1 MDTPSRF
8 CARASPRLG
17 RHVSR
22 NHDRLRCV
30 EWASGGLVS
39 KGALRENG
47 DPGGRGTDAVWKWSL
62 VVRGTRTGT
71 TALRQTAL
79 GRAYCLGGYS
89 RQATSTTTLV
99 ASRAKGAWSALLY
112 MQGDQVVGAFCA
124 RRARPDSSG
133 RPGQQYTPQC
143 WRGNFVFLGR
153 SSFSCGRKLSR
164 RRMGTRRFCVEGR
177 LAMTS

>member
-1 MDTPSRF
+1 MGVRRFSVEGRLARKWSSRWSWHRRGLVVGIG
-8 CARASPRLG
+8 CARHANWKDGIAS
-17 RHVSR
+17 
-22 NHDRLRCV
+22 D
-30 EWASGGLVS
+30 GGS
-39 KGALRENG
+39 
-47 DPGGRGTDAVWKWSL
+47 
-62 VVRGTRTGT
+62 
-71 TALRQTAL
+71 